1 VNPSEAVDLLREAA
15 QTLQSLKS
23 GTPMVHRDQCGVID
37 IKGEYWIAHKEV
49 VAEIDR
55 LRTHLAEVER
65 ERDVWKS
72 KAEHRG
78 RCASEMASWAGEMEA
93 AAREVLSAAHLRTHG
108 FPEGDISDLDF
119 SKMLPAIVRLD
130 AALSPAPAADK
141 PANEAKEKGN
151 G

>member
-1 VNPSEAVDLLREAA
+1 MSDVTKMPDAELAAELKTFADTAEFCGKINHATWERLVEAARRLREYAA
-15 QTLQSLKS
+15 K
-23 GTPMVHRDQCGVID
+23 
-37 IKGEYWIAHKEV
+37 
-49 VAEIDR
+49 
-55 LRTHLAEVER
+55 LAEVER